1 MMDAM
6 RIVMAGSS
14 GFLGTN
20 LRRRLAADGHEVIR
34 LVRRDPSNLEERRWR
49 PELGELHPG
58 TLAGADAVINLA
70 GAPVAR
76 RWTAA
81 YKEQVRSSRVR
92 AAQTIASAIAA
103 VPAGERP
110 RTLLSASGV
119 HYYGDTGDTAVD
131 EESPAGTG
139 FMPELCV
146 DWEAATRPAEEAGVR
161 VVHFRTGLVLGREAT
176 IMRVLTLVFNAGLG
190 GPIHGGRYWMP
201 WISVRDWAAGVAF
214 LLDHDDVSGPVN
226 LTGPN
231 PARNADFSRALGRVM
246 HRPSLFPTPRF
257 GVRLVMGEFGAS
269 ITDSIRALPAVL
281 NRSGFTFADT
291 DLDQALRLAL
301 GKS

>member
-6 RIVMAGSS
+6 RIVMAGAS

-20 LRRRLAADGHEVIR
+20 LRRRLTEDGHEVIR
-34 LVRRDPSNLEERRWR
+34 LVRRDPSTLEERRWR

-58 TLAGADAVINLA
+58 TLAGIDAVINLA

-81 YKEQVRSSRVR
+81 YKEDVRSSRVR
-92 AAQTIASAIAA
+92 ATQTIASAIASL
-103 VPAGERP
+103 PADERP
-110 RTLLSASGV
+110 RTLLNGSGV

-146 DWEAATRPAEEAGVR
+146 AWEGATRVAEEAGVR
-161 VVHFRTGLVLGREAT
+161 VVRFRTGLVLGREAT
-176 IMRVLTLVFNAGLG
+176 IMRVLTLVFNVGLG

-201 WISVRDWAAGVAF
+201 WISIRDWTSAVAF
-214 LLDHDDVSGPVN
+214 LLDREDVSGPVN
-226 LTGPN
+226 LCGPN
-231 PARNADFSRALGRVM
+231 PSRNADFSRALGRVM
-246 HRPSLFPTPRF
+246 HRPTLFPTPRF
-257 GVRLVMGEFGAS
+257 GVRLVMGEFGQS
-269 ITDSIRALPAVL
+269 ITDSIRAMPAVL
-281 NRSGFTFADT
+281 NRSGFTFRDT

-301 GKS
+301 HKT